1 MHSDIKDKVAMEKWI
16 NTMLDKAGVE
26 NIVSLSDLAD
36 GIKLSRILARA
47 RWGNVSVKPVEAS
60 NTAKG
65 RLVALENIKKVLAQM
80 EHAGMQVQT
89 IDAMK
94 VRDGDMQHLLALC
107 AVMQRKHEAAEEK
120 EEVVMAPANAQ
131 ASAATNASVPFVT
144 THSVDVDSS
153 SLGTGGASQA
163 AIKDSMLNG
172 VIPTTP
178 NRMSNDWMNES
189 LDVEG
194 ALDQE
199 RRAEEAAAE
208 AARLEAGM
216 QPALADEAAADT
228 ELKVVTTDV
237 EVTVENV
244 KDTNEILKD
253 SVTNT
258 REKYPYNYQAR
269 CASMCIFIIVA
280 VVVAWK
286 MGLFD

>member
-16 NTMLDKAGVE
+16 NAMLDKAGVE

-36 GIKLSRILARA
+36 GIKLSRILALA

-60 NTAKG
+60 NTPKG
-65 RLVALENIKKVLAQM
+65 RLVALENIKKILAQM
-80 EHAGMQVQT
+80 EHAGMKVQT

-163 AIKDSMLNG
+163 AIKDASAISAD
-172 VIPTTP
+172 V
-178 NRMSNDWMNES
+178 ES
-189 LDVEG
+189 LGIGG
-194 ALDQE
+194 ASSTPQ
-199 RRAEEAAAE
+199 AAIKEDASAIAVDFDTDAPTE
-208 AARLEAGM
+208 D
-216 QPALADEAAADT
+216 DEARCCGTGCKCALCSWKPT
-228 ELKVVTTDV
+228 WCCWVVKK
-237 EVTVENV
+237 NV
-244 KDTNEILKD
+244 
-253 SVTNT
+253 
-258 REKYPYNYQAR
+258 
-269 CASMCIFIIVA
+269 
-280 VVVAWK
+280 
-286 MGLFD
+286 